1 MASTSVAS
9 TSGRGWR
16 DRAREDPSL
25 SEILYVLQRRRL
37 LIVGVVLVLAG
48 IALLFGLFR
57 EPVYTAEAKVS
68 VRPQE
73 KLDSEEAKLAFLEEV
88 RGAVV
93 TQEML
98 SEVRRRAGWEA
109 KPKAF
114 SERLDPRTVV
124 DTDGGPGLQIRFLG
138 DEPGQAALAANA
150 YAELFVEG
158 VEDLGDRPLADGVP
172 VAEAVVQQKA
182 LPGEYSPRPL
192 IYAAIVAGAGL
203 LIGGAAAL
211 ILEGRASGWR
221 GVRDAELTLR
231 VPVLGTIPDY
241 SSKKTEG

>member
-1 MASTSVAS
+1 VAS
-9 TSGRGWR
+9 TSGRR
-16 DRAREDPSL
+16 DRARDDPSL
-25 SEILYVLQRRRL
+25 SEILYILQRRSL
-37 LIVGVVLVLAG
+37 LILGVVLVLAG

-57 EPVYTAEAKVS
+57 EPVYSAEASVS
-68 VRPQE
+68 VSPQE
-73 KLDSEEAKLAFLEEV
+73 SLDGEEAKLAFLEEV

-109 KPKAF
+109 SPKAF

-124 DTDGGPGLQIRFLG
+124 DTGSGPGLEIRFLG

-158 VEDLGDRPLADGVP
+158 AEGLGDRPLADGVP
-172 VAEAVVQQKA
+172 VAEAFVEQRA
-182 LPGEYSPRPL
+182 LPGDYSPRPL
-192 IYAAIVAGAGL
+192 IYAAIAAGAGL

>member
-1 MASTSVAS
+1 VASTSVAS

-73 KLDSEEAKLAFLEEV
+73 ELDSEEAKLAFLEEV

-109 KPKAF
+109 EPKAF

-124 DTDGGPGLQIRFLG
+124 DTDGEPGLQIRFLG

-192 IYAAIVAGAGL
+192 IYAAIAAGAGL

>member
-1 MASTSVAS
+1 VTSTSS
-9 TSGRGWR
+9 RGWR
-16 DRAREDPSL
+16 DKAREDPSL

-68 VRPQE
+68 VRPQAD
-73 KLDSEEAKLAFLEEV
+73 LDGEEARLAFLEEV

-98 SEVRRRAGWEA
+98 SEVRRRAGWE
-109 KPKAF
+109 
-114 SERLDPRTVV
+114 DPRTVA
-124 DTDGGPGLQIRFLG
+124 DSDGGPGLQIRFHG
-138 DEPGQAALAANA
+138 DDPGQAAMAANA
-150 YAELFVEG
+150 YAELFVER
-158 VEDLGDRPLADGVP
+158 VEDLGVRPPAGGVQ
-172 VAEAVVQQKA
+172 VAEATVEQKA
-182 LPGEYSPRPL
+182 LPGDYRPRPL
-192 IYAAIVAGAGL
+192 IYAAIAAGVGL

-241 SSKKTEG
+241 SSKRTEG

>member
-1 MASTSVAS
+1 MAS
-9 TSGRGWR
+9 TSGRRYGAR
-16 DRAREDPSL
+16 DDPSL
-25 SEILYVLQRRRL
+25 SEILYVLQRRSL
-37 LIVGVVLVLAG
+37 LILGVVLVLAG
-48 IALLFGLFR
+48 IALLFGLFS
-57 EPVYTAEAKVS
+57 EPVYTAEARVS
-68 VRPQE
+68 VSPQE
-73 KLDSEEAKLAFLEEV
+73 RLDGEEAMLAFLEEV

-109 KPKAF
+109 GPQAF

-124 DTDGGPGLQIRFLG
+124 DTGSGPGLEIRFLG
-138 DEPGQAALAANA
+138 NEPGQAALAANA

-158 VEDLGDRPLADGVP
+158 VEDLGDGVP
-172 VAEAVVQQKA
+172 VAEASVEQRA
-182 LPGEYSPRPL
+182 LPGDYSPRPL
-192 IYAAIVAGAGL
+192 IYAAIAAGAGL

-241 SSKKTEG
+241 SSKETEG

>member
-1 MASTSVAS
+1 MAS

-16 DRAREDPSL
+16 DKAREDPSL

-68 VRPQE
+68 VRPQV
-73 KLDSEEAKLAFLEEV
+73 KLDDEAMLAFLEEV

-109 KPKAF
+109 EPKAF

-124 DTDGGPGLQIRFLG
+124 NTDGGPGLQIRFLG

-172 VAEAVVQQKA
+172 VAEAVVEQKA
-182 LPGEYSPRPL
+182 LPGDYSPRPL
-192 IYAAIVAGAGL
+192 IYAAIAAGAGL

-241 SSKKTEG
+241 SSKRTEG

>member
-1 MASTSVAS
+1 MTS
-9 TSGRGWR
+9 TSGRDWR
-16 DRAREDPSL
+16 DRARDDPSL
-25 SEILYVLQRRRL
+25 SEVLYVLRRRSL
-37 LIVGVVLVLAG
+37 LVVGVVLVLVG

-73 KLDSEEAKLAFLEEV
+73 ELEGEEARLGFLEEV

-98 SEVRRRAGWEA
+98 GEVRERAGWEA
-109 KPKAF
+109 GPKAF
-114 SERLDPRTVV
+114 SERLDPRPFVN
-124 DTDGGPGLQIRFLG
+124 TDGGSGLQIQFSSS
-138 DEPGQAALAANA
+138 EPGQAALAANA

-158 VEDLGDRPLADGVP
+158 IEDLGDRPLADGVP
-172 VAEAVVQQKA
+172 VAEAVVEQKA
-182 LPGEYSPRPL
+182 VPGDYSPRPL
-192 IYAAIVAGAGL
+192 IYAAIAAGAGL
-203 LIGGAAAL
+203 LVGGAAAL

-241 SSKKTEG
+241 SSKRTEG

>member
-1 MASTSVAS
+1 MTS

-16 DRAREDPSL
+16 DKAREDPSL

-68 VRPQE
+68 VKPQVN
-73 KLDSEEAKLAFLEEV
+73 LDDEAMLAFLEEV

-109 KPKAF
+109 EPKAF
-114 SERLDPRTVV
+114 SERLDPRTVA
-124 DTDGGPGLQIRFLG
+124 DSDGGPGLQIRFHG
-138 DEPGQAALAANA
+138 DDPGQAALAANA
-150 YAELFVEG
+150 YAELFVER
-158 VEDLGDRPLADGVP
+158 VEDLGDRSPAGGVQ
-172 VAEAVVQQKA
+172 VAEALVEQKA
-182 LPGEYSPRPL
+182 LPGDYRPRPL
-192 IYAAIVAGAGL
+192 IYAAIAAGVGL

-241 SSKKTEG
+241 SSRRTEG

>member
-1 MASTSVAS
+1 MAS
-9 TSGRGWR
+9 TSGRR
-16 DRAREDPSL
+16 DRARDDPSL
-25 SEILYVLQRRRL
+25 SEILYVLQRRSL
-37 LIVGVVLVLAG
+37 LILGVVLVLAG
-48 IALLFGLFR
+48 IALLFGLFS
-57 EPVYTAEAKVS
+57 EPVYTAEATVRVS
-68 VRPQE
+68 PQE
-73 KLDSEEAKLAFLEEV
+73 RLDSEEAKLAFLEEV

-98 SEVRRRAGWEA
+98 SEVRRRADWEA
-109 KPKAF
+109 APQAF

-124 DTDGGPGLQIRFLG
+124 GADGRPGLQIRFRG

-158 VEDLGDRPLADGVP
+158 VENLGDGVP
-172 VAEAVVQQKA
+172 AAGAVVEQKA
-182 LPGEYSPRPL
+182 LPGDYSPRPL
-192 IYAAIVAGAGL
+192 IYAAIAAGAGL

>member
-1 MASTSVAS
+1 
-9 TSGRGWR
+9 
-16 DRAREDPSL
+16 L
-25 SEILYVLQRRRL
+25 
-37 LIVGVVLVLAG
+37 GVVLVLAG
-48 IALLFGLFR
+48 IALLFGLFS
-57 EPVYTAEAKVS
+57 EPVYTAEASVS
-68 VRPQE
+68 VSPQE
-73 KLDSEEAKLAFLEEV
+73 RLDGEEAKLAFLEEV

-93 TQEML
+93 TQQML

-109 KPKAF
+109 GPRAF

-124 DTDGGPGLQIRFLG
+124 DTGSGPGLEIRFLG

-172 VAEAVVQQKA
+172 VAEAFVEQKA
-182 LPGEYSPRPL
+182 LPGDYSPRPL
-192 IYAAIVAGAGL
+192 IYAAIAAGAGL

>member
-1 MASTSVAS
+1 
-9 TSGRGWR
+9 
-16 DRAREDPSL
+16 
-25 SEILYVLQRRRL
+25 L

-68 VRPQE
+68 VRPQV
-73 KLDSEEAKLAFLEEV
+73 KLDDEAMLAFLEEV

-98 SEVRRRAGWEA
+98 SEVRRRAGWEGE
-109 KPKAF
+109 PKAF
-114 SERLDPRTVV
+114 SERLDPRTVA
-124 DTDGGPGLQIRFLG
+124 DSDGGPGLQIRFHG
-138 DEPGQAALAANA
+138 DDPGQAALAANA
-150 YAELFVEG
+150 YAELFVER
-158 VEDLGDRPLADGVP
+158 VEDLGDRPSA
-172 VAEAVVQQKA
+172 A
-182 LPGEYSPRPL
+182 LPADYIPRPL
-192 IYAAIVAGAGL
+192 IYAAIAAGVGL

-241 SSKKTEG
+241 SSRRTEG

>member
-1 MASTSVAS
+1 
-9 TSGRGWR
+9 
-16 DRAREDPSL
+16 L
-25 SEILYVLQRRRL
+25 
-37 LIVGVVLVLAG
+37 GVVLVLAG

-57 EPVYTAEAKVS
+57 EPVYTAEASVS
-68 VRPQE
+68 VSPE
-73 KLDSEEAKLAFLEEV
+73 ESLDGEEAKLAFLEEV

-109 KPKAF
+109 SPKAF

-124 DTDGGPGLQIRFLG
+124 DTGSGPGLEIRFLG

-158 VEDLGDRPLADGVP
+158 AEGLGDRPLADGVP
-172 VAEAVVQQKA
+172 VAEAFVEQRA
-182 LPGEYSPRPL
+182 LPGDYSPKPL
-192 IYAAIVAGAGL
+192 IYAAIAAGAGL

-241 SSKKTEG
+241 SPKKTEG

>member
-1 MASTSVAS
+1 VTSH
-9 TSGRGWR
+9 SGQR
-16 DRAREDPSL
+16 DRARDDPSL
-25 SEILYVLQRRRL
+25 SEILYILQRRSL

-73 KLDSEEAKLAFLEEV
+73 KPDSDEAVLAFLEEV

-93 TQEML
+93 AQEML
-98 SEVRRRAGWEA
+98 SKVRRRAGWEA
-109 KPKAF
+109 SPKAF

-124 DTDGGPGLQIRFLG
+124 NADGAPGLQIRFHG
-138 DEPGQAALAANA
+138 DDPGQAALAANA
-150 YAELFVEG
+150 YAELFVER
-158 VEDLGDRPLADGVP
+158 VEDLGDRPPAAGVQ
-172 VAEAVVQQKA
+172 VAEAVVEQKA
-182 LPGEYSPRPL
+182 LPGDYSPRPL
-192 IYAAIVAGAGL
+192 IYAAIAAGAGL

>member
-1 MASTSVAS
+1 VTSP
-9 TSGRGWR
+9 SGQR
-16 DRAREDPSL
+16 DRARDDPSL
-25 SEILYVLQRRRL
+25 SEILYVLQRRSL
-37 LIVGVVLVLAG
+37 LIVGIVLVLAG

-68 VRPQE
+68 VRPQV
-73 KLDSEEAKLAFLEEV
+73 KLDDEAMLAFLEEV

-98 SEVRRRAGWEA
+98 SEVRRRAGWEGE
-109 KPKAF
+109 PKAF
-114 SERLDPRTVV
+114 SERLDPRTVA
-124 DTDGGPGLQIRFLG
+124 DSDGGPGLQIRFHG
-138 DEPGQAALAANA
+138 DDPGQAALAANA
-150 YAELFVEG
+150 YAELFVER
-158 VEDLGDRPLADGVP
+158 VEDLGDRPPAGGVQ
-172 VAEAVVQQKA
+172 VAEALVEQKA
-182 LPGEYSPRPL
+182 LPGDYRPRPL
-192 IYAAIVAGAGL
+192 IYAAIAAGVGL

-241 SSKKTEG
+241 SSKRTEG

>member
-1 MASTSVAS
+1 L
-9 TSGRGWR
+9 R
-16 DRAREDPSL
+16 DRARDDPSL
-25 SEILYVLQRRRL
+25 SEILYVLQRRSL

-48 IALLFGLFR
+48 IALLFGLFS
-57 EPVYTAEAKVS
+57 EPVYTAEARVS
-68 VRPQE
+68 VSPQE
-73 KLDSEEAKLAFLEEV
+73 RLDGEEAMLAFLEEV

-109 KPKAF
+109 GPQAF

-124 DTDGGPGLQIRFLG
+124 DTGSGPGLEIRFLG
-138 DEPGQAALAANA
+138 NEPGQAALAANA

-158 VEDLGDRPLADGVP
+158 VEDLGDGVP
-172 VAEAVVQQKA
+172 VAEASVERRA
-182 LPGEYSPRPL
+182 LPGDYSPRPL
-192 IYAAIVAGAGL
+192 IYAAIAAGAGL

-241 SSKKTEG
+241 SSKETEG

>member
-1 MASTSVAS
+1 MTS

-16 DRAREDPSL
+16 DKAREDPSL

-68 VRPQE
+68 VRPQA
-73 KLDSEEAKLAFLEEV
+73 KLDDEAMLAFLEEV

-109 KPKAF
+109 EPKAF
-114 SERLDPRTVV
+114 SERLDPRTVA
-124 DTDGGPGLQIRFLG
+124 DSDGGPGLRIRFHG
-138 DEPGQAALAANA
+138 DDPWQAALAANA
-150 YAELFVEG
+150 YAELFVER
-158 VEDLGDRPLADGVP
+158 VEDLGDRPPAGGVP
-172 VAEAVVQQKA
+172 VEEALVEQKA
-182 LPGEYSPRPL
+182 LPGDYRPRPL
-192 IYAAIVAGAGL
+192 IYAAIAAGVGL

-241 SSKKTEG
+241 SSKRTEG

>member
-1 MASTSVAS
+1 MTSTSS
-9 TSGRGWR
+9 RGWR
-16 DRAREDPSL
+16 DKAREDPSL
-25 SEILYVLQRRRL
+25 SEILYVFQRRRL

-68 VRPQE
+68 VRPQV
-73 KLDSEEAKLAFLEEV
+73 KLDDEAMLAFLEEV

-98 SEVRRRAGWEA
+98 SEVRRRAGWEGE
-109 KPKAF
+109 PKAF
-114 SERLDPRTVV
+114 SERLDPRTVA
-124 DTDGGPGLQIRFLG
+124 DSDGGPGLQIRFHG
-138 DEPGQAALAANA
+138 DDPGQAALAANA
-150 YAELFVEG
+150 YAELFVER
-158 VEDLGDRPLADGVP
+158 VEDLGDRPSAGGVQ
-172 VAEAVVQQKA
+172 VAEALVEQKA
-182 LPGEYSPRPL
+182 LPGDYLPRPL
-192 IYAAIVAGAGL
+192 IYAAIAAGVGL

-241 SSKKTEG
+241 SSRRTEG

>member
-1 MASTSVAS
+1 MAS
-9 TSGRGWR
+9 TSGRRYGAR
-16 DRAREDPSL
+16 DDPSL
-25 SEILYVLQRRRL
+25 SEIIYVLQRRSL
-37 LIVGVVLVLAG
+37 LILGVVLVLAG
-48 IALLFGLFR
+48 IALFFGLFS
-57 EPVYTAEAKVS
+57 EPVYTAEARVS

-73 KLDSEEAKLAFLEEV
+73 RLDGEEAMLAFLEEV

-109 KPKAF
+109 GPQAF

-124 DTDGGPGLQIRFLG
+124 DTGSGPGLEIRFLG

-158 VEDLGDRPLADGVP
+158 VEDLGERPLADGVP
-172 VAEAVVQQKA
+172 VAEVSVEQRA
-182 LPGEYSPRPL
+182 LPGDYSPRPL
-192 IYAAIVAGAGL
+192 IYAAIAAGAGL
-203 LIGGAAAL
+203 LVGGAAAL

-241 SSKKTEG
+241 SSKKSEG

>member
-1 MASTSVAS
+1 VTSP
-9 TSGRGWR
+9 SGQR
-16 DRAREDPSL
+16 DRARDDPSL
-25 SEILYVLQRRRL
+25 SEILYVLQRRSL

-68 VRPQE
+68 VRPQA
-73 KLDSEEAKLAFLEEV
+73 KLDDEAMLAFLEEV

-109 KPKAF
+109 EPKAF
-114 SERLDPRTVV
+114 SERLDPRTVA
-124 DTDGGPGLQIRFLG
+124 DSDGGPGLQIRFHG
-138 DEPGQAALAANA
+138 DDPGQAALAANA
-150 YAELFVEG
+150 YAELFVER
-158 VEDLGDRPLADGVP
+158 VEDLGDRPPAGGVP
-172 VAEAVVQQKA
+172 VAEALVEQKA
-182 LPGEYSPRPL
+182 LPGDYRPRPL
-192 IYAAIVAGAGL
+192 IYAAIAAGVGL

-241 SSKKTEG
+241 SSKRTEG

>member
-1 MASTSVAS
+1 MTS
-9 TSGRGWR
+9 TSGRGWQGEAR
-16 DRAREDPSL
+16 DDTPL
-25 SEILYVLQRRRL
+25 SEVLYILQRRSL
-37 LIVGVVLVLAG
+37 LVVGVVLVLAG
-48 IALLFGLFR
+48 IALLFGLIR
-57 EPVYTAEAKVS
+57 EPVYTAEAKVGI
-68 VRPQE
+68 RPQE
-73 KLDSEEAKLAFLEEV
+73 EVEGEEARLAFLEEV

-109 KPKAF
+109 TPKAF

-124 DTDGGPGLQIRFLG
+124 NTDGGSGLQIRFSAN
-138 DEPGQAALAANA
+138 EPGQAARAANA

-158 VEDLGDRPLADGVP
+158 VENLGDRSLADGVP
-172 VAEAVVQQKA
+172 VAAAVIEQRAV
-182 LPGEYSPRPL
+182 PGGYSPRPL
-192 IYAAIVAGAGL
+192 IYAAIAAGAGL

-231 VPVLGTIPDY
+231 VPVLGAIPDY
-241 SSKKTEG
+241 SSKRTEG